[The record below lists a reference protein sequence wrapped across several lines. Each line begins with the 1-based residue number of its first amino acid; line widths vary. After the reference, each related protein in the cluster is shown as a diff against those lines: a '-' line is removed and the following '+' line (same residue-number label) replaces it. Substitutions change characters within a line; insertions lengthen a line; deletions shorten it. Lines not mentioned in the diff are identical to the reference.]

1 MLLVPLVSWAAPAHV
16 PEGYLLKGSI
26 RQCWQ
31 RLGWRP
37 DIVVGDL
44 GYIQQQTK
52 KEIRQRW
59 HVAVVTK
66 MKPETNP
73 PTARPVA
80 MPIGLAVGK

>member
-1 MLLVPLVSWAAPAHV
+1 METQLRSGLEFKFQPVRGINEPAGLLVPLVSWAAPAHV

-44 GYIQQQTK
+44 GYIQQ
-52 KEIRQRW
+52 
-59 HVAVVTK
+59 
-66 MKPETNP
+66 
-73 PTARPVA
+73 
-80 MPIGLAVGK
+80 